1 MKKFL
6 FSLLAIFFAFC
17 FTSCNDQAA
26 DSTESS
32 IEEICNIPITS
43 VEDFS
48 LSDGKYEML
57 IEGGNTSP
65 QRNLKQKNIVTI
77 KTIDSERFAEIHLCY
92 YYEKTEFLN
101 LENYKT
107 RKDYLLTNME
117 EGLKYDFNDEL
128 LTITI
133 NNTEDYQL
141 QQYSQKYEDFL
152 DQYNISYSIK
162 YQQNDNYYA
171 KMNNDKTIFSFSI
184 AIGETDPT
192 IIITTLTKQD

>member
-6 FSLLAIFFAFC
+6 LSLFAIFFAFC
-17 FTSCNDQAA
+17 FTSCNNQSS

-65 QRNLKQKNIVTI
+65 QRNFKQKNIVTI
-77 KTIDSERFAEIHLCY
+77 KTIDSERFAEIHLCS
-92 YYEKTEFLN
+92 YYEKIEFLN

-107 RKDYLLTNME
+107 KKDSLLTNMK

-152 DQYNISYSIK
+152 DQNNISYSIN

-192 IIITTLTKQD
+192 IVITTLTKQD